1 MADDQ
6 NQHKQEQNGSAEH
19 PLPGQY
25 AGMGPERP
33 EQMGAERRII
43 EQTREGA
50 YLATHDVGAVAEPD
64 VLAPGWDVETHVA
77 TPLLST
83 RERLVEGVGAQD
95 LHDQVLV
102 ARVNDIL
109 RARIAEVLERPR
121 GPIEFVRHAFS
132 NQRRRL
138 VELLEGDLA
147 AKQASAAALG
157 VVRGVD
163 WAEIVERSVRQ
174 AREEIFHRSIND
186 TERLQTSINGLPQ
199 DIRTLLTGILGANFG
214 DFRGLETHDHA
225 KILARKIV
233 AELNRPGG
241 QLEERLRAI
250 LRDLPMQSEQANPD
264 QVRLTNEARA
274 ALLEIPDLISKIQ
287 VENVQFAQMQPRLDW
302 LRTNATTPPLRNELS
317 TLEQA
322 NRTLTDELA
331 KNRQKIID
339 DAKLITANLA
349 HIQGRRP
356 APVPPYLYLDW
367 ITNTLSRATLND
379 VANPTPP
386 PPTIVDI
393 DLRINT
399 PIPERHDDPDREL
412 RAVPAGPFDRERVLA
427 AQQEFDHFLRSLGAR
442 QPINYFELLFRLQMA
457 EYGDTIHN
465 VEQRRRASL
474 AEIFFQEQLLK
485 NDATRSAGN
494 RERSRMAERRGQGIG
509 GWLINQL
516 EHSFTKRTLERFTT
530 NYYNAEETFQH
541 LLPDFDPEF
550 RTWLGKVHKSGLN
563 ISHVRLREF
572 SLNDPNFDH
581 KKLFKFAM
589 RMGQVISGL
598 EIGGQRRIQVRPEDV
613 PLIERFIEQ
622 TQRLYTEVEATN
634 ALAKFDRPSDPDA
647 RDKNHAEY
655 LSKVLYE
662 ANRARDEF
670 EKQVRK
676 ELVEPA
682 SEWRNWF
689 RKSFYMEKL
698 KEAKAQAKEQG
709 LTPAQTRA
717 FLKNEALYNLGS
729 PARKQMRKALSYAK
743 SFLFRTQQVGSGI
756 ATGAMY
762 GYKGAKWGVEKGIAG
777 TKAVGRG
784 IKWTAGK
791 GVEATKWTLKAPFRA
806 AWWGVRAPFRGLR
819 WTGKKAYE
827 VVAPAVKEVKEGVME
842 VAKGTGFVG
851 GTTAGTGLRAAVFP
865 FECMQAVGG
874 GVVSGFNTGFG
885 RTASAAAEH
894 GEPGGHVGGGG
905 AHGGG
910 GHGAK
915 APEKSPADEAD

>member
-33 EQMGAERRII
+33 ERLGAERRII

-50 YLATHDVGAVAEPD
+50 YLATHDVGAVAEPN
-64 VLAPGWDVETHVA
+64 VLEPGWDVDTHVT

-83 RERLVEGVGAQD
+83 RERLVEGVGALD

-138 VELLEGDLA
+138 VELLERDLA

-163 WAEIVERSVRQ
+163 WAEVVERSVRQ

-186 TERLQTSINGLPQ
+186 VERLQTSINDLPQ
-199 DIRTLLTGILGANFG
+199 NIRTLLTGILGANFG

-241 QLEERLRAI
+241 QLEQRLQAI
-250 LRDLPMQSEQANPD
+250 LRDLPIQSEQSNPD
-264 QVRLTNEARA
+264 QARLTTEAKTALNELPDIISGVQVGLRQRTYLEGIINPLLVRITPVGGVAPGP
-274 ALLEIPDLISKIQ
+274 ALS
-287 VENVQFAQMQPRLDW
+287 
-302 LRTNATTPPLRNELS
+302 RNETDLLNARQTDLQKS
-317 TLEQA
+317 NQA
-322 NRTLTDELA
+322 LDT
-331 KNRQKIID
+331 NRQKIID
-339 DAKLITANLA
+339 HAKLIAANLS
-349 HIQGRRP
+349 HIQDRRP
-356 APVPPYLYLDW
+356 APVPAYHYLNW
-367 ITNTLSRATLND
+367 ITNTLSTATL
-379 VANPTPP
+379 AN
-386 PPTIVDI
+386 I
-393 DLRINT
+393 DAIIT
-399 PIPERHDDPDREL
+399 APIPARADYPAREL
-412 RAVPAGPFDRERVLA
+412 RAVNAGPFDRERVLA

-442 QPINYFELLFRLQMA
+442 QPINYFELLFRLQMN
-457 EYGDTIHN
+457 EYEGDIHN

-509 GWLINQL
+509 GWFINQL

-550 RTWLGKVHKSGLN
+550 RTWLGKVRKSGLN
-563 ISHVRLREF
+563 ISHRRLREF
-572 SLNDPNFDH
+572 SQDDPNFDH

-622 TQRLYTEVEATN
+622 AQRLYTEVEATN
-634 ALAKFDRPSDPDA
+634 ALAKFDRPSDPEA
-647 RDKNHAEY
+647 REKNHAEY

-709 LTPAQTRA
+709 LTPAQTREY
-717 FLKNEALYNLGS
+717 LRNEALYNLGS

-743 SFLFRTQQVGSGI
+743 SFLFRSKQVGSGI

-762 GYKGAKWGVEKGIAG
+762 GYKGAKWGVEKGAAG
-777 TKAVGRG
+777 ARAVRRG

-791 GVEATKWTLKAPFRA
+791 GVEATKWTLKAPFRGLWRGIGA
-806 AWWGVRAPFRGLR
+806 SFRGLR

-851 GTTAGTGLRAAVFP
+851 GTTVGTGLRAAVFP

-874 GVVSGFNTGFG
+874 GVVSGFNAGFG
-885 RTASAAAEH
+885 RAASA
-894 GEPGGHVGGGG
+894 GGSGHKGGPERDDSGLSPV
-905 AHGGG
+905 
-910 GHGAK
+910 
-915 APEKSPADEAD
+915 APKNPADEAD